1 MIDRVVPL
9 HSLKFIATLQ
19 HTFRNNPKQVSA
31 YWKLK
36 FTYKKHKYVATLLA
50 RTISIISIQFTMKI
64 VKSTNRNVK
73 AKLTDE
79 SWWIMH
85 TVIRMDVYVM
95 PLLVAD
101 SLLSDDITELNSM
114 IKLVNKVVKIIDH
127 LKIKRLNRLL
137 MKNIIKNFDQSF

>member
-1 MIDRVVPL
+1 
-9 HSLKFIATLQ
+9 
-19 HTFRNNPKQVSA
+19 
-31 YWKLK
+31 
-36 FTYKKHKYVATLLA
+36 
-50 RTISIISIQFTMKI
+50 
-64 VKSTNRNVK
+64 
-73 AKLTDE
+73 
-79 SWWIMH
+79 MH